1 MKNIYLFSGKE
12 ELMIKT
18 KIDKLVSSLTTNQ
31 FNITSYDMQQNN
43 VAMAI
48 QDALTPPFLAD
59 NKVVIINNP
68 IFLTKQKSEI
78 EHRTDVLIDYLNN
91 PLDTTILI
99 INASGIE
106 IDPNNEI
113 YKLLSKKAE
122 LSETRELSDVEMKG
136 WLKRKFGIAGK
147 DISDEAVNE
156 FFERI
161 DWNLLVASNEF
172 EKVLNYVGERE
183 NVIIDDVTKVV
194 VKEIETDVF
203 SLLRALEEG
212 KKKKIILIYQDLV
225 KAGNDPTKLL
235 TLVSKSLRETYNV
248 IVMLEASYKQVDIA
262 KTLGVST
269 GRAYYII
276 KSARSFKKEKL
287 EHLIVNL
294 HDLDFKIKSG
304 KVDKN
309 TGFEMFL
316 FGYGK

>member
-78 EHRTDVLIDYLNN
+78 EHRIDSLIDYLNN
-91 PLDTTILI
+91 PLDTTVLI
-99 INASGIE
+99 INASGLE
-106 IDPNNEI
+106 IDPNNEV
-113 YKLLSKKAE
+113 YKVLKQKAE

-136 WLKRKFGIAGK
+136 WLKRKFGIVGK
-147 DISDEAVNE
+147 EISDEAVNE

-183 NVIIDDVTKVV
+183 NVTIDDVTKVV

-235 TLVSKSLRETYNV
+235 ALVSKSLRETYNV
-248 IVMLEASYKQVDIA
+248 IVMLDASYKQVDIA

-276 KSARSFKKEKL
+276 KAARSFKKENL
-287 EHLIVNL
+287 EHLIVKL
-294 HDLDFKIKSG
+294 HDLDYKIKSG

>member
-18 KIDKLVSSLTTNQ
+18 KIDKLVSSFTTNQ

-59 NKVVIINNP
+59 NKVIIINNP

-78 EHRTDVLIDYLNN
+78 EHRMDFLIDYLNN

-106 IDPNNEI
+106 IDPNNEV
-113 YKLLSKKAE
+113 YKLLSQKAE

-183 NVIIDDVTKVV
+183 NVTIDDVTKVV

-235 TLVSKSLRETYNV
+235 ALVSKSLRETYNV

-276 KSARSFKKEKL
+276 KSARSFKKENL

>member
-18 KIDKLVSSLTTNQ
+18 KIDKLVSSFTTNQ

-59 NKVVIINNP
+59 NKVIIINNP

-78 EHRTDVLIDYLNN
+78 EHRTDFLIDYLNN

-106 IDPNNEI
+106 IDHNNEV
-113 YKLLSKKAE
+113 YKLLSQKAE

-183 NVIIDDVTKVV
+183 NVTIDDVTKVV

-235 TLVSKSLRETYNV
+235 ALVSKSLRETYNV

-276 KSARSFKKEKL
+276 KSARSFKKENL

>member
-78 EHRTDVLIDYLNN
+78 EHRIDSLIDYVNN
-91 PLDTTILI
+91 PLDTTVLI
-99 INASGIE
+99 INASGLE
-106 IDPNNEI
+106 IDPNNEV
-113 YKLLSKKAE
+113 YKVLKQKAE

-147 DISDEAVNE
+147 EISDEAVNE

-183 NVIIDDVTKVV
+183 NVTIDDVTKVV

-235 TLVSKSLRETYNV
+235 ALVSKSLRETYNV
-248 IVMLEASYKQVDIA
+248 IVMLDASYKQVDIA

-276 KSARSFKKEKL
+276 KAARSFKKENL
-287 EHLIVNL
+287 EHLIVKL
-294 HDLDFKIKSG
+294 HDLDYKIKSG